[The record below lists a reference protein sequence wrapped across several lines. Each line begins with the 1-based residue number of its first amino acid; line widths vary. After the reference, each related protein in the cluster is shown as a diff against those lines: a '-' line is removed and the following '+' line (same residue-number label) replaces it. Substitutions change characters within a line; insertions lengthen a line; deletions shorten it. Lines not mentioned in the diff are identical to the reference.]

1 MRDAD
6 DDDVVVDNNDDV
18 VADNDN
24 DDGVVV
30 DNDNDNDVLV
40 DTCDRRLCRPNLHG
54 EGGVRA
60 RLLCGGGRGGKA
72 ASAGHDDRYCGDD
85 DGRDETK
92 LW

>member
-1 MRDAD
+1 MTVVEFDLDAD

-30 DNDNDNDVLV
+30 DNDNDDVVV

-72 ASAGHDDRYCGDD
+72 ASAGHD
-85 DGRDETK
+85 
-92 LW
+92 